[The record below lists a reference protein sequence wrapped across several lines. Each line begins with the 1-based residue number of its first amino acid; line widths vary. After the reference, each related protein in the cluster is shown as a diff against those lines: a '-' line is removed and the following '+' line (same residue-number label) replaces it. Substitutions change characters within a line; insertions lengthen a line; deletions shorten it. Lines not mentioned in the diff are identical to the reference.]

1 MAKHTINN
9 TPNTIQQQ
17 YKVLTSFDSG
27 LSTTDDFG
35 MGSIKKRDVA
45 TNVAL
50 YKPFDNSLDTII
62 QLTAGFEEVSQNYHE
77 WFEED
82 EYNMDEAASTAGPAG
97 TAASDDFTIPA
108 GATDADPDVRIFRK
122 GDRIRYVG
130 TGGDWVYAIITDI
143 PDGTTITVKNLASG
157 NLVAQSTSN
166 RLIQRLD
173 SLRGSD
179 LNYEP
184 QPRGFLPRMYRTVVR
199 KMVYDDSYTPRFT
212 HTDNYIDMLVR
223 KEQKLYGELRRG
235 RELGIL
241 YGNEFVTD
249 ITSRDGDN
257 DKLYVTN
264 GLYDSIDAFN
274 NHSLD
279 TTDATT
285 FKNSLYSFI
294 EHNFGGESGGPST
307 RQMFISGRFGSLLS
321 QVFEDK
327 QRFYDTEFVAGVRC
341 MRFEHNLGN
350 IDFFHLP
357 IFEYKHPI
365 VGGSLKEGAG
375 KAVGLMVPVE
385 ECVTR
390 LVFKG
395 EGPSTETFKERGG
408 DELEYM
414 RVKST
419 EGIKVRL
426 KQYCATLEEA

>member
-1 MAKHTINN
+1 MAAHDIVNA
-9 TPNTIQQQ
+9 PNSIQQQ

-35 MGSIKKRDVA
+35 MGSIKRRDVA
-45 TNVAL
+45 TDVAL
-50 YKPFDNSLDTII
+50 YKPYDNALDTLI
-62 QLTAGFEEVSQNYHE
+62 QLTAGMEEVTQNYHE

-82 EYNMDEAASTAGPAG
+82 EYNMDEAQSTAGPAG
-97 TAASDDFTIPA
+97 TASTDTFTVAASGDPA
-108 GATDADPDVRIFRK
+108 VPDARIFRK
-122 GDRIRYVG
+122 GDRIRYVDS
-130 TGGDWVYAIITDI
+130 GGSWAYAIITDI
-143 PDGTTITVKNLASG
+143 PDATTLNVKNLSSG
-157 NLVAQSTSN
+157 NLPAQDGSN

-179 LNYEP
+179 LNYSPE
-184 QPRGFLPRMYRTVVR
+184 PRGFLPRMYRTVVR
-199 KMVYDDSYTPRFT
+199 KMVHDDSYTPRFE
-212 HTDNYIDMLVR
+212 HTDNYINMLVS
-223 KEQKLYGELRRG
+223 KQQKLFGELRRS
-235 RELGIL
+235 REVGAL

-249 ITSRDGDN
+249 VTSRDGDT
-257 DKLYVTN
+257 DKLYVTQ
-264 GLYDSIDAFN
+264 GLYDSIDSFN
-274 NHSLD
+274 SHSLV

-294 EHNFGGESGGPST
+294 EHNFGGESGGPDT

-327 QRFYDTEFVAGVRC
+327 QRFYDNEFVAGVRC

-350 IDFFHLP
+350 IDFIHLP

-365 VGGSLKEGAG
+365 VGGSLKEGPG
-375 KAVGLMVPVE
+375 KAIGLMVPVE

-395 EGPSTETFKERGG
+395 EGPSSETFKERGG

-414 RVKST
+414 RVKNT
-419 EGIKVRL
+419 EGLKIRL